1 MGTQFAVIKVDK
13 VKSLAG
19 LNGRSNHN
27 LRESKTPEHAD
38 PSKKN
43 IFLAGQKTNAGVVA
57 EWKKITAGMTVRKN
71 AVYALEYMM
80 TASPEFFQT
89 ATPAQKKGWVKE
101 SLAFIEKKHGAENI
115 LQAVVHLDEV
125 TPHIH
130 ILVVPVDPKKTLNA
144 SYFVDGKKLLKA
156 LQTAYAATVAK
167 FGLRRGLENSEAKS
181 MRPREYRKALALS
194 QKPLPE
200 LSMADHAA
208 AAIGHKTKAMKAYEA
223 IIQAQQIVMAS
234 KTREKE
240 LAKAAAEAE
249 DEARRSKAR
258 LERIEGDLE
267 TEKALHS
274 KARQELGY
282 TKEDLSAAQKHAL
295 ELAEEVKRLKPKKT
309 GEKVIP
315 LFRD

>member
-125 TPHIH
+125 TPHLH
-130 ILVVPVDPKKTLNA
+130 VLVVPVHKHELSA
-144 SYFVDGKKLLKA
+144 RAFVNGKKVLSA

-223 IIQAQQIVMAS
+223 IIKAQQIANAGKS
-234 KTREKE
+234 KEKA

-295 ELAEEVKRLKPKKT
+295 ELAGEVKRLKPKKT